1 MSTIKS
7 YTLNDYMKTIS
18 LADMTIDEG
27 LFFLGSMT
35 NYALNYKDVSIAEK
49 ALKLSK
55 ELEDRKDLTSKKR
68 ALLYSYMQNI
78 WNANNKRTS
87 IWKNEPIERQ
97 IYYGRK
103 AILEE
108 DFSKLPLKARL
119 GVYANLGN
127 TLYQVGR
134 ILDAIE
140 YYNMALRTKQDF
152 GMALGA
158 KARAIAS
165 CAYYLQNTN
174 TFLPLYVYA
183 EQLFQQAI
191 TSNTTEK
198 HALPVFKAE
207 HNDIAKIL
215 NNISRSKNT
224 EIYNFY
230 PSTTKQ
236 SNAYHT
242 WCLQNNLILNPIN
255 IIPHYNDI
263 RDTIHTPSMISNIEK
278 IPPYYAYFNQLK
290 QEFLAA
296 RFLCFEGTEN
306 LYKKHYSDK
315 YGYLLDTFDSALWDY
330 HTEQIKLAFLTAYSI
345 LDKVAVYIND
355 YFNLNQPLK
364 SINFRN
370 IWYHNCDMKINPKK
384 NKYPVLRKLFENHP
398 NKALSALYWLSKDF
412 REEDTNFVLEPEAD
426 ELQNIRNSLE
436 HRFFQIRMVNSQSGK
451 IEGIYEQL
459 FRDKAIKLLQLV
471 HHALI
476 YLAFAITIE
485 EDKKTAKE
493 TFSDGIIA
501 PMILDEWSL

>member
-1 MSTIKS
+1 M
-7 YTLNDYMKTIS
+7 
-18 LADMTIDEG
+18 
-27 LFFLGSMT
+27 
-35 NYALNYKDVSIAEK
+35 
-49 ALKLSK
+49 
-55 ELEDRKDLTSKKR
+55 
-68 ALLYSYMQNI
+68 
-78 WNANNKRTS
+78 
-87 IWKNEPIERQ
+87 
-97 IYYGRK
+97 
-103 AILEE
+103 
-108 DFSKLPLKARL
+108 
-119 GVYANLGN
+119 
-127 TLYQVGR
+127 
-134 ILDAIE
+134 
-140 YYNMALRTKQDF
+140 
-152 GMALGA
+152 
-158 KARAIAS
+158 
-165 CAYYLQNTN
+165 
-174 TFLPLYVYA
+174 
-183 EQLFQQAI
+183 
-191 TSNTTEK
+191 
-198 HALPVFKAE
+198 
-207 HNDIAKIL
+207 
-215 NNISRSKNT
+215 
-224 EIYNFY
+224 
-230 PSTTKQ
+230 
-236 SNAYHT
+236 
-242 WCLQNNLILNPIN
+242 
-255 IIPHYNDI
+255 
-263 RDTIHTPSMISNIEK
+263 
-278 IPPYYAYFNQLK
+278 
-290 QEFLAA
+290 
-296 RFLCFEGTEN
+296 
-306 LYKKHYSDK
+306 
-315 YGYLLDTFDSALWDY
+315 WDY